1 MIADTESNKNLS
13 LKVTELFSGRKRLNI
28 LLAFISQ
35 SYFKVPRTTRLDTTH
50 DFFIKIPKKVKKSK
64 QLIKKLSKTAQYH
77 VDR

>member
-50 DFFIKIPKKVKKSK
+50 DFIMKIPKKVKKSK
-64 QLIKKLSKTAQYH
+64 QLIKILSKTKLSIM
-77 VDR
+77 